1 MKVLFTLLYAG
12 GLAHLNPLIALD
24 AQCRERGIETAFLV
38 PKFRH
43 KFLRSYG
50 LNVLDI
56 DHQSAENMGFRTEM
70 QAYGKFSP
78 DVVIDDASL
87 TTYFAAK
94 FYQLPRIS
102 IQRTG
107 IFPNS
112 THRQPDHNHS
122 MGNFDM
128 KKIPDVS
135 YLGIKQPESFEDF
148 FSAEAK
154 IVPGIESIEIL
165 PSDITDP
172 DSYFFSGPLII
183 EDFMAETGKSDI
195 SFTSVSKE
203 EPALEK
209 FKDFS
214 NLNAF
219 FDEHKNRKFIYIT
232 YGTIA
237 VGDVPEELT
246 EAIKWLLDED
256 FAIVS
261 SIPIDDLSPFQK
273 ERFCFSRYFPMH
285 NICEKVDLM
294 IHHCGSG
301 TYQYPIIHQVPTIT
315 IGTQCYD
322 REEVAYRLEEL
333 GASTHL
339 PSPLEQSGFSK
350 KFKKTVELYLKDSE
364 FISKQKEILGELSKK
379 TEQAKKQFDI
389 TKVIEFA
396 LNKK

>member
-12 GLAHLNPLIALD
+12 GLAHLNPLIALNEK
-24 AQCRERGIETAFLV
+24 CREKEIETAFLV

-43 KFLRSYG
+43 TFLRNYG

-56 DHQSAENMGFRTEM
+56 DHQSPENMGFRTEL
-70 QAYGKFSP
+70 QAYGQFSP

-94 FYQLPRIS
+94 LYQLPRIS

-107 IFPNS
+107 MFPNS
-112 THRQPDHNHS
+112 THRQPNHKHS
-122 MGNFDM
+122 LGNFDM
-128 KKIPDVS
+128 KKVPDVS

-154 IVPGIESIEIL
+154 LVPGIESIEIL
-165 PSDITDP
+165 PSDIADR

-203 EPALEK
+203 EITPEK

-214 NLNAF
+214 NLNVF
-219 FDEHKNRKFIYIT
+219 FDEYKDRKFVYIT

-237 VGDVPEELT
+237 VGDVPEELIK
-246 EAIKWLLDED
+246 AIKWLLDEG

-273 ERFCFSRYFPMH
+273 ERYCFSRYFPMH
-285 NICEKVDLM
+285 YVCEKVDLM

-301 TYQYPIIHQVPTIT
+301 TYQYPIIHQTPAIT
-315 IGTQCYD
+315 IGTECYD

-350 KFKKTVELYLKDSE
+350 KFRKTVELYLRDSE
-364 FISKQKEILGELSKK
+364 FIKKQKEILSELSKK
-379 TEQAKKQFDI
+379 TEQTEKQFDI
-389 TKVIEFA
+389 RKVIDFA
-396 LNKK
+396 VSKK